1 MNKAKP
7 TIMLIAIR
15 QGHFSRELLRG
26 VLDAQLSG
34 QDYNVW
40 VVPPMSDRQHLDA
53 CISSQNVI
61 GVIARGLA
69 NELVEYLEEHRIPVV
84 SIRGPRDTE
93 LLPSSGIHVDDD
105 LVARLAGAEFDR
117 LNLLQAA
124 HGVL

>member
-53 CISSQNVI
+53 GLQGIEAQHDLEVERKDEEDAERHDQI
-61 GVIARGLA
+61 GR
-69 NELVEYLEEHRIPVV
+69 EVE
-84 SIRGPRDTE
+84 
-93 LLPSSGIHVDDD
+93 
-105 LVARLAGAEFDR
+105 
-117 LNLLQAA
+117 
-124 HGVL
+124 